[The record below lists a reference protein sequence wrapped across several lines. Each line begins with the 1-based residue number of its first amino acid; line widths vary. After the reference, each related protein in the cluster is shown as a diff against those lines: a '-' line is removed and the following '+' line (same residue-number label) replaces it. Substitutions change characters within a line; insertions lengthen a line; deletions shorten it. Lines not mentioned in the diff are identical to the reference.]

1 MPAQPDDDF
10 VDQELETGG
19 DSSVL
24 PDVFLDVPVV
34 KVDEINLEVEDL
46 RARVSLQAE
55 VLDLLKVNVGA
66 DVMLGRV
73 KLDIKGVEAQATLKV
88 RLDNVRDIL
97 DRVLTTIDQNPQIV
111 ERITRSLESTAQS
124 VGDGAGR
131 AVGELGRGAGEAAG
145 ELGKGAGEAA
155 GELGQSAGQA
165 VGELGQSAG
174 QAVEAV
180 GDTTQDVADTAGRAV
195 EGVESTAE
203 DAVEGAGVDDA
214 VDDLEGAA
222 EETTGHT
229 VDTSPRRGRDSGRG
243 RERRKP
249 ARRPGSS
256 TRDNVR
262 TKVRKS
268 DRS

>member
-155 GELGQSAGQA
+155 GELGKG
-165 VGELGQSAG
+165 AG

>member
-165 VGELGQSAG
+165 V
-174 QAVEAV
+174 EAV